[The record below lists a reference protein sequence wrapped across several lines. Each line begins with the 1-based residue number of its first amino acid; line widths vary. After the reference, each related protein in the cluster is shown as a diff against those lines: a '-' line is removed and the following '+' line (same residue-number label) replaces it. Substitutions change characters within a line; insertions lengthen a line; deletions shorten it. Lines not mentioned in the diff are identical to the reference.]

1 MPSVTPSVSP
11 PQEGRHHELQDSED
25 LPEDQLALLQSQDLR
40 YIRQRRQ
47 LETKKLARLTAEL
60 HLLDADGKPRNTHV
74 FFTDD
79 KKQGMRQG
87 VLVDKCLA

>member
-1 MPSVTPSVSP
+1 M
-11 PQEGRHHELQDSED
+11 
-25 LPEDQLALLQSQDLR
+25 PEDQLALLQSQDIR

-60 HLLDADGKPRNTHV
+60 HLLDAEGKPKNTHV

-79 KKQGMRQG
+79 KQQGSYNG
-87 VLVDKCLA
+87 LLGSGELCIITLDGTYFESLPYN